1 MINSDKDGT
10 FRMPESA
17 ERFVQEVLG
26 RIKAKEMKPEIE
38 AELKDHL
45 LSRMEEHMDRGM
57 DEDEAAHEAVR
68 QMGASSTVAEYMNR
82 IHRPHIPWL
91 LWVSLAIWIG
101 LSLFGL
107 FLLQSEAGG
116 HNSAGLGTKSI
127 IYLLLGI
134 VCFAAGMLIDYR
146 QLRRLAS
153 WMYGGMAIL
162 LVWTGWTGVYINGM
176 RFLTIGPV
184 SIDVYML
191 SPFLFL
197 IAIYAMLSERSARTK
212 RYAKLMPY
220 ALIML
225 PVLLYVI
232 DGRYKELLIYGL
244 GMIVVL
250 MQLRCRP
257 AVWWKLAACAAGGGV
272 LLWMTSDTVRFVF
285 GRRMQE
291 WIAFLGG
298 TVERD
303 SNGGFVM
310 QEIRRSVQ
318 HAGWFGQENGQ
329 TLTLPY
335 LHSDYLSVYL
345 VHTAGWFAG
354 LLLLGSMGV
363 LLYSV
368 SRAARR
374 IRHSFG
380 RGLARLIAVEAGAH
394 FLLALGGLFGLVPMN
409 GLDLPLFGYGGTRM
423 LLWMSLFG
431 LFSGIYRRKDMLPQT
446 S

>member
-10 FRMPESA
+10 FRMPEAA
-17 ERFVQEVLG
+17 EQFVQDVLG

-38 AELKDHL
+38 AELRDHL
-45 LSRMEEHMDRGM
+45 LSRMEEHTDRGRN
-57 DEDEAAHEAVR
+57 EDEAAHEAVR
-68 QMGASSTVAEYMNR
+68 QMGASSIVAEQMNR
-82 IHRPHIPWL
+82 IHRPRIPWL
-91 LWVSLAIWIG
+91 LWSSLVIWIG
-101 LSLFGL
+101 FSLFGL
-107 FLLQSEAGG
+107 FLLQSEPGG
-116 HNSAGLGTKSI
+116 QNLAGLGTKSS

-134 VCFAAGMLIDYR
+134 VCFAAGMFIDYR
-146 QLRRLAS
+146 QLWRLAS
-153 WMYGGMAIL
+153 WMYGGMAVL
-162 LVWTGWTGVYINGM
+162 LVWTGWTGVHINGM
-176 RFLTIGPV
+176 RFLMIGPV
-184 SIDVYML
+184 PIDIYLL

-197 IAIYAMLSERSARTK
+197 IAIYVMLSDRSARTK
-212 RYAKLMPY
+212 RYAKFMPY
-220 ALIML
+220 ALIIL

-232 DGRYKELLIYGL
+232 DGRYKELFIYGL

-257 AVWWKLAACAAGGGV
+257 VVWWKLAVCAAGGGV

-291 WIAFLGG
+291 WSAFLGS

-303 SNGGFVM
+303 SDGGFVM
-310 QEIRRSVQ
+310 REIRRSVQ

-345 VHTAGWFAG
+345 VDTAGWSSG

-368 SRAARR
+368 YRAAAVFA
-374 IRHSFG
+374 IH
-380 RGLARLIAVEAGAH
+380 LA
-394 FLLALGGLFGLVPMN
+394 GG
-409 GLDLPLFGYGGTRM
+409 
-423 LLWMSLFG
+423 
-431 LFSGIYRRKDMLPQT
+431 
-446 S
+446 